1 VAGLDS
7 YANRADLPS
16 GTLVELFLDAVER
29 FGDSPA
35 FRRFEGDTD
44 HLVDL
49 SYRDTLDSVRA
60 VVGGLAAAGVARGE
74 KAAILSGNCPEW
86 AFADYGCLCAGVVV
100 VPIYD
105 TLVDDQVAY
114 IFKNAGV
121 KLAFV
126 ENHEQLEKARAAA
139 DLAETSLRYVVF
151 DPSGDL
157 PDDTLSWGDFVEEG
171 RRRMESVSDGD
182 FRAEAMKAEAEGLAT
197 LIYTSGTTGPPKGVM
212 LSHRNLFSNVEA
224 AARAFQIRDSDRTLS
239 FLPLSHVLQRMVD
252 YLLFRS
258 GCTIAYAHDIRTVA
272 DDLKIVK
279 PTLVVSVPRL
289 YEKVYNKV
297 MEVTG
302 PRRSLVQWAREVG
315 AAWAEE
321 TLADRRPSLVLRW
334 VYALADRL
342 VFRKIRAGVGG
353 ELRFFISGGAPL
365 EPALTRFFYSVGLTI
380 LEGYGL
386 TETSPV
392 TNVNTFEDFRIGTV
406 GKPVAGTEIRIAE
419 DGEILVRGPQVMMGY
434 YQDETATREAI
445 DDGGWF
451 HTGDVGVLD
460 RDGFL
465 RITDR
470 KKDIIV
476 TAGGKNIAPQP
487 IENRLKTNP
496 FVDQLVMVGDR
507 RKFPALLVLPDFAQ
521 LEGWARDNGVEVN
534 GRRELLADE
543 RVQAHLA
550 KEVLGGLD
558 DFASFEMPKKIGL
571 LLDEFT
577 IEDGTLTPTQKV
589 KRRVVQERYA
599 GLIDRFYRPENVDRT
614 VFVQGDSPS

>member
-1 VAGLDS
+1 VAGLEHF
-7 YANRADLPS
+7 ANRADLPP
-16 GTLVELFLDAVER
+16 GTLVELFLDAVGR
-29 FGDSPA
+29 FGDEPA
-35 FRRFEGDTD
+35 FSYFERDTD
-44 HLVDL
+44 RLVDL
-49 SYRDTLDSVRA
+49 SYRDALDSVRA
-60 VVGGLAAAGVARGE
+60 VVGGLDASGISRGE
-74 KAAILSGNCPEW
+74 KAAILSGNRPEW

-105 TLVDDQVAY
+105 TLVDDQVGY
-114 IFKNAGV
+114 IFSNAGV

-126 ENHEQLEKARAAA
+126 ENEEQLQKARAAA
-139 DLAETSLRYVVF
+139 QLAEMSLRYVVF
-151 DPSGDL
+151 DPPGDA
-157 PDDTLSWGDFVEEG
+157 PDGTLSWGDFVDEG
-171 RRRMESVSDGD
+171 RRRMQSVSDGD
-182 FRAEAMKAEAEGLAT
+182 FRKEVMRAEADDLAT

-212 LSHRNLFSNVEA
+212 LSHRNLFTNVEA
-224 AARAFQIRDSDRTLS
+224 AGRAFQIRESDRTLS

-258 GCTIAYAHDIRTVA
+258 GCSIAYARDIRTVA
-272 DDLKIVK
+272 ADLKIVK

-321 TLADRRPSLVLRW
+321 TLAGRRPSLVLRW
-334 VYALADRL
+334 VYALADWL

-365 EPALTRFFYSVGLTI
+365 EPALTTFFYSVGLTI

-434 YQDETATREAI
+434 YQDEEATREAI
-445 DDGGWF
+445 DEKGWF
-451 HTGDVGVLD
+451 HTGDVGQLD

-465 RITDR
+465 KITDR
-470 KKDIIV
+470 KKDLIV
-476 TAGGKNIAPQP
+476 TAGGKNVAPQP

-496 FVDQLVMVGDR
+496 FVDQVVMVGDR
-507 RKFPALLVLPDFAQ
+507 RKFVSLLVLPDFAQ
-521 LEGWARDNGVEVN
+521 LEGWARENGVPVE
-534 GRRELLADE
+534 GRQELLGHE
-543 RVQAHLA
+543 RVQSLMADQL
-550 KEVLGGLD
+550 LGGLD
-558 DFASFEMPKKIGL
+558 DLASYEMPKKIGL
-571 LLDEFT
+571 LLDEFS

-599 GLIDRFYRPENVDRT
+599 GLIDRFYRPENHDKT
-614 VFVQGDSPS
+614 VFVRGDPSP